1 MGASKFHSTLISL
14 YSDRVRS
21 TYHDMKICLL
31 DILSVYHY
39 IAIQRY
45 LPYCVWHSFPH
56 DEIDIS
62 VIARNSDCPQNP
74 AMPLPR
80 PIETNASSA
89 NLAQRLLQA
98 ACIILCSLLRLI
110 TSDND
115 TASIMES
122 MCVSIIPQ
130 SLAIMF
136 TLSLCII
143 GCAVT
148 LVSHHW

>member
-1 MGASKFHSTLISL
+1 
-14 YSDRVRS
+14 
-21 TYHDMKICLL
+21 
-31 DILSVYHY
+31 
-39 IAIQRY
+39 
-45 LPYCVWHSFPH
+45 
-56 DEIDIS
+56 
-62 VIARNSDCPQNP
+62 
-74 AMPLPR
+74 
-80 PIETNASSA
+80 
-89 NLAQRLLQA
+89 
-98 ACIILCSLLRLI
+98 LRLI